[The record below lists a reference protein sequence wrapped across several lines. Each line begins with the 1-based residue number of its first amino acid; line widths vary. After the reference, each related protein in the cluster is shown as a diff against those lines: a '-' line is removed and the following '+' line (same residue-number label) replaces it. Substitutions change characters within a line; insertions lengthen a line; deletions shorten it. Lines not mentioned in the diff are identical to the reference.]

1 MTNGGAL
8 TIDRELDDVKAQV
21 KRELKT
27 IRNLMDTLEYRQN
40 NPDWNA
46 PFQLHRLRRSLRIHY
61 LAYKIRDESP
71 VPKSIGQLEWELDDT
86 SDLF

>member
-1 MTNGGAL
+1 MTGAGAL

-21 KRELKT
+21 KRELDT
-27 IRNLMDTLEYRQN
+27 IRNLMDTLEYRKE
-40 NPDWNA
+40 NPHWNA

-61 LAYKIRDESP
+61 LAYKIRDSSP
-71 VPKSIGQLEWELDDT
+71 VATGTRQLEWELDDK

>member
-21 KRELKT
+21 KRELDT
-27 IRNLMDTLEYRQN
+27 IRNLMDTLEHRKN

-46 PFQLHRLRRSLRIHY
+46 PFHLHRLRRSLRIHY

-71 VPKSIGQLEWELDDT
+71 IPTGTRQLEWELDDK
-86 SDLF
+86 SDLY

>member
-8 TIDRELDDVKAQV
+8 TIDRDLDDVKAQV
-21 KRELKT
+21 KRELDT
-27 IRNLMDTLEYRQN
+27 IRNLMDTLEYRQK

-61 LAYKIRDESP
+61 LAYKIRNESP
-71 VPKSIGQLEWELDDT
+71 VPESIRNLEWELDEQ

>member
-8 TIDRELDDVKAQV
+8 TIDRDLDDVKAQV
-21 KRELKT
+21 KRELDT
-27 IRNLMDTLEYRQN
+27 IRNLMDTLEYRQK
-40 NPDWNA
+40 NPDWNM

-71 VPKSIGQLEWELDDT
+71 VPTSIRQLEWDLDEE
-86 SDLF
+86 SESF

>member
-8 TIDRELDDVKAQV
+8 TIDRDLDDVKAQV
-21 KRELKT
+21 KRELDT
-27 IRNLMDTLEYRQN
+27 IRNLMDTLEYRQK

-46 PFQLHRLRRSLRIHY
+46 PFLLHRLRRSLRIHY

-71 VPKSIGQLEWELDDT
+71 LPAGMGKLEWELDDQ
-86 SDLF
+86 SDLV

>member
-8 TIDRELDDVKAQV
+8 TIDRDLDDVKAQV
-21 KRELKT
+21 KRELDT
-27 IRNLMDTLEYRQN
+27 IRNTMDTLEYRQK

-46 PFQLHRLRRSLRIHY
+46 PFQLYRLRRSLRIHY

-71 VPKSIGQLEWELDDT
+71 VPASIRKLEWELDDQ

>member
-8 TIDRELDDVKAQV
+8 TIDRELDEVKAQV
-21 KRELKT
+21 KRELDT
-27 IRNLMDTLEYRQN
+27 IRNLMDTLEYRKN

-71 VPKSIGQLEWELDDT
+71 IPTGTRKLEWELDDMP
-86 SDLF
+86 DLF

>member
-8 TIDRELDDVKAQV
+8 TIDRDLDDVKAQV
-21 KRELKT
+21 RRELDT
-27 IRNLMDTLEYRQN
+27 IRNIMGTLEYRQK

-61 LAYKIRDESP
+61 LAYKIRSESP
-71 VPKSIGQLEWELDDT
+71 VPASMGKLEWELDDQ
-86 SDLF
+86 SDLP

>member
-8 TIDRELDDVKAQV
+8 TIDRDLDDVKAQV
-21 KRELKT
+21 KRELNT
-27 IRNLMDTLEYRQN
+27 IRNLMDTLEYRKK
-40 NPDWNA
+40 NPDWNT

-71 VPKSIGQLEWELDDT
+71 VPASIRRLEWELDDT
-86 SDLF
+86 SELF